1 MADDFGGGEITT
13 PTIDSAGAEA
23 AAVSAPDLAGDT
35 ESQAGAT
42 VSLLT
47 RSGGNENRLDERA
60 IAQFPQKF
68 TGGIFRSL
76 DGDGFGGTEPK
87 AGGKGGAEGER
98 EVGHLVI
105 GGDESL
111 QDPGTN
117 LLFAVG
123 LVGWEIPRGYWLIE
137 EERKHI
143 GLACHSAIFDLRPQS

>member
-60 IAQFPQKF
+60 IA
-68 TGGIFRSL
+68 
-76 DGDGFGGTEPK
+76 
-87 AGGKGGAEGER
+87 
-98 EVGHLVI
+98 
-105 GGDESL
+105 
-111 QDPGTN
+111 
-117 LLFAVG
+117 
-123 LVGWEIPRGYWLIE
+123 
-137 EERKHI
+137 
-143 GLACHSAIFDLRPQS
+143 